1 MKLQSVSDL
10 ELVDLLLQ
18 KNDSALRELV
28 HRYEKKLHN
37 FVYKK
42 LRSNEVAQEVV
53 QDVFI
58 ELFDALRGYKKTAS
72 LQTYLFTIA
81 NYKAIDYIRKQK
93 IKRVL
98 FSAIPPFILER
109 IKTIL
114 IDDEIE
120 KNELGQ
126 KIGTVIQKLPND
138 YKLIIRLK
146 YMEGYQVERIAQEMS
161 LSFKATESLLYRAR
175 KAFINLY
182 KKST

>member
-10 ELVDLLLQ
+10 ELVDLLLK

-37 FVYKK
+37 FIFKK
-42 LRSNEVAQEVV
+42 LRNREVAQEIV
-53 QDVFI
+53 QDVFV
-58 ELFDALRGYKKTAS
+58 ELFEALRGYKKNAS

-114 IDDEIE
+114 IDDELE
-120 KNELGQ
+120 KNELSQ
-126 KIGTVIQKLPND
+126 KIESVIQRLPND
-138 YKLIIRLK
+138 YRVVIRLK
-146 YMEGYQVERIAQEMS
+146 YIEGYRVEHISKEMS

-175 KAFINLY
+175 KAFITLY
-182 KKST
+182 KKS

>member
-1 MKLQSVSDL
+1 MKLQSVSDID
-10 ELVDLLLQ
+10 LVDLLLQ
-18 KNDSALRELV
+18 KNDSALRELI

-37 FVYKK
+37 FIFKK
-42 LRSNEVAQEVV
+42 LRNREVAQEIV

-58 ELFDALRGYKKTAS
+58 ELFEALRGYKKNAS

-114 IDDEIE
+114 IDDELE
-120 KNELGQ
+120 KNELSQ
-126 KIGTVIQKLPND
+126 RIESVIQKLPND
-138 YKLIIRLK
+138 YRVVIRLK
-146 YMEGYQVERIAQEMS
+146 YIEGYQVDRIAKEMS

-175 KAFINLY
+175 KAFITLY
-182 KKST
+182 KKS

>member
-10 ELVDLLLQ
+10 ELVDLLLK

-37 FVYKK
+37 FIFKK
-42 LRSNEVAQEVV
+42 LRNREIAQEIV

-58 ELFDALRGYKKTAS
+58 ELFEALRGYKKNAS

-109 IKTIL
+109 LKTIL
-114 IDDEIE
+114 IDDELE
-120 KNELGQ
+120 KNELSQ
-126 KIGTVIQKLPND
+126 KIEYVIQKLPND
-138 YKLIIRLK
+138 YRVVIRLK
-146 YMEGYQVERIAQEMS
+146 YMEGYRVERIAKEMS

-175 KAFINLY
+175 KAFITLY
-182 KKST
+182 KKS

>member
-10 ELVDLLLQ
+10 ELVDLLLK

-37 FVYKK
+37 FIFKK
-42 LRSNEVAQEVV
+42 LRNREVAQEIV

-58 ELFDALRGYKKTAS
+58 ELFEALRGYKKNAS

-114 IDDEIE
+114 IDDELE
-120 KNELGQ
+120 KNELSQ
-126 KIGTVIQKLPND
+126 KIESVIQKLPND
-138 YKLIIRLK
+138 YRVVIRLK
-146 YMEGYQVERIAQEMS
+146 YIEGYRVERIAKEMS

-175 KAFINLY
+175 KAFITLY
-182 KKST
+182 KKS

>member
-10 ELVDLLLQ
+10 ELVDLLLK
-18 KNDSALRELV
+18 KNDSALHELV

-37 FVYKK
+37 FIFKK
-42 LRSNEVAQEVV
+42 LRNREVAQEIV

-58 ELFDALRGYKKTAS
+58 ELFEALRGYKKNAS

-114 IDDEIE
+114 IDDELE
-120 KNELGQ
+120 KNELRH
-126 KIGTVIQKLPND
+126 KIESVIQKLPND
-138 YKLIIRLK
+138 YRVVIRLK
-146 YMEGYQVERIAQEMS
+146 YIEGYRVERIAKEMS

-175 KAFINLY
+175 KAFITLY
-182 KKST
+182 KKS